1 MTTRSRHGWC
11 GIASIVLIL
20 TVALPAFLVVPST
33 HNASAYSDL
42 SLQFDGPGFAAK
54 LEKVPCTLTV
64 SGGPAGDVGGNF
76 TYKAEIVADNKT
88 GSSVTPSTG
97 SSSSGVFRFNVT
109 MPGEADQTIKVKI
122 NVTSKD
128 PATGDEVD
136 KVKDFEIKVVDPII
150 IRATVYNVGSVEAKN
165 VTAKFYVDDT
175 YLGKRVFDIPAG
187 GSKELTYNWTWL
199 NVGSGEH
206 TVTVVLDDADDLV
219 EFSSGNNVYT
229 MTVYVGKESNP
240 IGAVLT
246 VGAIIMFVF
255 TFLTFLQKPVRKK
268 K

>member
-1 MTTRSRHGWC
+1 MTTSSRLRWR
-11 GIASIVLIL
+11 GIASALLIL
-20 TVALPAFLVVPST
+20 TFAFLAFLAIPSMQ
-33 HNASAYSDL
+33 NASAYSDL
-42 SLQFDGPGFAAK
+42 ALQFDGPGFAAK

-97 SSSSGVFRFNVT
+97 ASSSGVFRFNVT
-109 MPGEADQTIKVKI
+109 MPGEAGQTIKVKV

-136 KVKDFEIKVVDPII
+136 KVREFEIEVVDPII
-150 IRATVYNVGSVEAKN
+150 ITATVYNVGSVEAKN
-165 VTAKFYVDDT
+165 VTAKFYVDDI
-175 YLGKRVFDIPAG
+175 YLGKQVFDILAG
-187 GSKELTYNWTWL
+187 GSKKLTYNWTWL
-199 NVGSGEH
+199 NIGNGEH
-206 TVTVVLDDADDLV
+206 TVKVVLDDANDLV

-229 MTVYVGKESNP
+229 MTVYIGKESNP
-240 IGAVLT
+240 LGAVLT
-246 VGAIIMFVF
+246 VGVIVMFVF
-255 TFLTFLQKPVRKK
+255 TFLTYLQKPARKK

>member
-1 MTTRSRHGWC
+1 MTTSGLNNRR
-11 GIASIVLIL
+11 GIVSALLIL
-20 TVALPAFLVVPST
+20 TLAFPALLTIPSMQ
-33 HNASAYSDL
+33 NASAYSDL
-42 SLQFDGPGFAAK
+42 ALQFDGPGFAAK

-97 SSSSGVFRFNVT
+97 SSNSGVFRFNVT
-109 MPGEADQTIKVKI
+109 MPGEAGQTIKVNF

-136 KVKDFEIKVVDPII
+136 KVKEFEIEVVDPII
-150 IRATVYNVGSVEAKN
+150 ITATVYNVGSVEAEN

-175 YLGKRVFDIPAG
+175 YLGKLVFDIPAG

-206 TVTVVLDDADDLV
+206 TVKVVLDDVDDLV

-229 MTVYVGKESNP
+229 LTVYIGKESNP

-246 VGAIIMFVF
+246 VGVIIMFVF
-255 TFLTFLQKPVRKK
+255 TFLTYLQKPARKK